1 MKMIIALVV
10 VILLLIIISKSTPD
24 TLLHVDKNLT
34 ISWFC
39 IPLFCSSCDP
49 AASLVSGREVKRHD
63 VLFLLPFPHL
73 SAVIPPYQRGRCTG
87 LGCPLYLPILTG
99 SGNITNRGRVKFVRV
114 GQHNIS
120 SSQNKGTTLVQ
131 TNLLYA
137 HRHNGYFVVYAFS
150 KSRFIIR
157 NETWIQIL
165 ALRSGGISMSSL

>member
-1 MKMIIALVV
+1 MERHKDENDYSVGGCHP
-10 VILLLIIISKSTPD
+10 SS
-24 TLLHVDKNLT
+24 HYNH
-34 ISWFC
+34 
-39 IPLFCSSCDP
+39 SCDP
-49 AASLVSGREVKRHD
+49 AASLVSGREVKRRD

-120 SSQNKGTTLVQ
+120 SSQNEGTTLVQ

-137 HRHNGYFVVYAFS
+137 HKHNGYFVVNAFS
-150 KSRFIIR
+150 KFKIYYTLR
-157 NETWIQIL
+157 NMD
-165 ALRSGGISMSSL
+165 SKF